1 MSANGTAFSR
11 EQLIAYLLEELPQ
24 PQLAAIDARLLSDEP
39 FGVELEAMRV
49 QLLDEYALGGQ
60 SAGERERW
68 RRALQVSGDADPALA
83 FARALPRQLERRAQ
97 STPAPDPRG
106 RFSLSPRRWGWA
118 VPLAA
123 SVLLAFGFGGYW
135 IARHGA
141 RRAPRQEAAGAY
153 TLLLR
158 PQRLRGVAG
167 PNVVHVPLDVGSVQV
182 QMVVPGRFAL
192 ADVTVR
198 SPDGHRRFTH
208 LPIRVFEGVHF
219 VQFALPVR
227 RAHAGIYHFDLRT
240 AGAPGPVAHYSV
252 VLARP

>member
-11 EQLIAYLLEELPQ
+11 EQLIAYLLGELPE
-24 PQLAAIDARLLSDEP
+24 PELAAIDARLLSDEP

-60 SAGERERW
+60 STGERERW
-68 RRALQVSGDADPALA
+68 RQALQLSGDADPALA

-118 VPLAA
+118 MPIAA

-141 RRAPRQEAAGAY
+141 RRSPRQEAAGAY

-182 QMVVPGRFAL
+182 QMVVPGSFAS
-192 ADVTVR
+192 ANVTVHT
-198 SPDGHRRFTH
+198 PDGNRRFTH
-208 LPIRVFEGVHF
+208 LPVRTFEGVHF

-227 RAHAGIYHFDLRT
+227 RARTGIYHFDLQT
-240 AGAPGPVAHYSV
+240 AGPQGRVAHYGLI
-252 VLARP
+252 LARP